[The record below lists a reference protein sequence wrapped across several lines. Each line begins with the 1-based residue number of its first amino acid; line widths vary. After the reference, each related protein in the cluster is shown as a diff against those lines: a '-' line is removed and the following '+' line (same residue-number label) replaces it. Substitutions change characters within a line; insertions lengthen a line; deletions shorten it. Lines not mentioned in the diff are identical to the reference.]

1 MSTATIAP
9 AGRGLTGTFAVPSDK
24 SIAHRALLF
33 GAIANGRTVVEGFQG
48 GRDNRSTLAACRALG
63 VAIEEEGSRLTIA
76 GRGFDGLRAPA
87 AAIDCE
93 NSGTT
98 MRLLAGILVGRPFTS
113 RLVGD
118 GSLLRRPMRRV
129 IDPLAHMGALVVSEP
144 GDGRAPLRIEGRALV
159 GTEHT
164 LAIASAQVKSAIL
177 LAGLQAEGHTRVEEP
192 VRSRDHTER
201 MLQDF
206 GASLTIGER
215 WVALFGP
222 QELQGTT
229 VTLPGDFSSA
239 AFLIVAALL
248 VPGSDLRLAGV
259 GLNPTRTGLLDALR
273 LMGADLAVE
282 PADDGSAEPS
292 GTLRVRAQP
301 LRGIRIDG
309 DLLVRSIDEFPILC
323 IAAACAEGTTEIR
336 DAAELR
342 VKESDRVAVMA
353 DMLRALG
360 ARVDELPDGLV
371 ITGPTRLGGARV
383 DPRDDHR
390 IAMAAAVAG
399 VVGSAPVV
407 ITDAECADVSFP
419 GFYATLA
426 RAGGA

>member
-1 MSTATIAP
+1 VI
-9 AGRGLTGTFAVPSDK
+9 D
-24 SIAHRALLF
+24 
-33 GAIANGRTVVEGFQG
+33 GRTV
-48 GRDNRSTLAACRALG
+48 T
-63 VAIEEEGSRLTIA
+63 
-76 GRGFDGLRAPA
+76 
-87 AAIDCE
+87 
-93 NSGTT
+93 
-98 MRLLAGILVGRPFTS
+98 LVGPQQPR
-113 RLVGD
+113 
-118 GSLLRRPMRRV
+118 
-129 IDPLAHMGALVVSEP
+129 
-144 GDGRAPLRIEGRALV
+144 
-159 GTEHT
+159 
-164 LAIASAQVKSAIL
+164 
-177 LAGLQAEGHTRVEEP
+177 
-192 VRSRDHTER
+192 
-201 MLQDF
+201 
-206 GASLTIGER
+206 GAS
-215 WVALFGP
+215 VD
-222 QELQGTT
+222 
-229 VTLPGDFSSA
+229 LPGDFSSA

-248 VPGSDLRLAGV
+248 VPGSELRLTGV
-259 GLNPTRTGLLDALR
+259 GLNPTRTGLLDALAA
-273 LMGADLAVE
+273 MGAAIVVE
-282 PADDGSAEPS
+282 RADDGSAEPS
-292 GTLRVRAQP
+292 GTLVVRASA
-301 LRGIRIDG
+301 LHATRIAG